1 MCWAGQGGSNAAP
14 SPRTPL
20 PRSAT
25 KILTHADHF
34 GMIRTAQRRFAP
46 TVIGITRNSDRH
58 QIGMRDRHRRNTHF
72 PWALEL
78 NGSINYG
85 NPYDLRFQGRGIVKG
100 EEWVYDYEGYVIRPW
115 PNGVDQRPAFV
126 GTVVRTVAHS
136 QGKSKAGVVASF
148 IAVRQ
153 DDKS

>member
-1 MCWAGQGGSNAAP
+1 MSQNPNVGSLVGSWTYRSVLNNPDLTAAFNDLEFGRANLTITD
-14 SPRTPL
+14 SPLGVFKGRIFDDDPAFT
-20 PRSAT
+20 
-25 KILTHADHF
+25 
-34 GMIRTAQRRFAP
+34 
-46 TVIGITRNSDRH
+46 
-58 QIGMRDRHRRNTHF
+58 
-72 PWALEL
+72 WALEL

-126 GTVVRTVAHS
+126 GTVVRTVVHS

-153 DDKS
+153 GDKS

>member
-1 MCWAGQGGSNAAP
+1 MSQNPNIGSLVGSWTYRSFLSNPDLATAFNDLEFGRANLTVCDAP
-14 SPRTPL
+14 HCVFKGRIFDDDP
-20 PRSAT
+20 A
-25 KILTHADHF
+25 
-34 GMIRTAQRRFAP
+34 
-46 TVIGITRNSDRH
+46 
-58 QIGMRDRHRRNTHF
+58 F

-115 PNGVDQRPAFV
+115 PNGIDQRPTFV

-148 IAVRQ
+148 ISVRQ
-153 DDKS
+153 DDHA